1 MFETLEIIFKNTII
15 GIIAGVFS
23 MFPINNVQ
31 KEIAIAPIDVVKIG
45 NNYTKTTSEEGSTA
59 TTTES
64 VKKTATTTSK
74 NIKTATAS
82 KTEPIA
88 IASTSPRTITLE
100 ILPLEPLNAQT
111 RSAIVNILCTTQN
124 GGDFK
129 PLSGSGV
136 FISDKGVIL
145 TNAHIGQYFLLRDYG
160 VKNYITCVA
169 RQGSPASPAFL
180 VEPIYVSKKWITE
193 NSKVIK
199 QENPTGTGESDYA
212 LLRVVGTPDGR
223 QLPASFPYVE
233 PNIDPENVLR
243 GLPVLIV
250 AYPAGFLGG
259 VTIQTNLFLTS
270 SSGVIKELFN
280 FHDDTLLDIISVEG
294 NILSQQG
301 SSGGAVVNRSTGKL
315 EGIITTSTATKE
327 TSTRELFAITPGHIS
342 REIKNE
348 TGQSLNE
355 FISQNLDLA
364 QKNFK
369 ESLAKPLMNLLIKEI
384 EG

>member
-1 MFETLEIIFKNTII
+1 MLETLGTILKNTII

-23 MFPINNVQ
+23 VFPIHNTQ
-31 KEIAIAPIDVVKIG
+31 KEIQTTPLNIIKTENNSPKI
-45 NNYTKTTSEEGSTA
+45 TSSIEKG
-59 TTTES
+59 TTTINS
-64 VKKTATTTSK
+64 LKKTATTTPK
-74 NIKTATAS
+74 NLKTTTVS
-82 KTEPIA
+82 KTEPIT

-100 ILPLEPLNAQT
+100 ILPLEPLNALT
-111 RSAIVNILCTTQN
+111 RSTIVNILCTTQN

-160 VKNYITCVA
+160 VKNYITCIA

-180 VEPIYVSKKWITE
+180 IEPIYVSKKWVTE

-199 QENPTGTGESDYA
+199 QEKPTGTGEDDFA
-212 LLRVVGTPDGR
+212 LLRVVGTTDGK
-223 QLPASFPYVE
+223 QLPLTFPYLE

-243 GLPVLIV
+243 GLPVLIS

-270 SSGVIKELFN
+270 SIGVIKELYN
-280 FHDDTLLDIISVEG
+280 FHDGALLDIISIEG

-315 EGIITTSTATKE
+315 EGIITTSTETKE
-327 TSTRELFAITPGHIS
+327 TNTRELFAITPGHIN
-342 REIKNE
+342 RKIENE
-348 TGQSLNE
+348 TGKNLNE
-355 FISQNLDLA
+355 FISQDLDLI
-364 QKNFK
+364 QKDFRENL
-369 ESLAKPLMNLLIKEI
+369 SIPLMFLLISETN
-384 EG
+384 

>member
-1 MFETLEIIFKNTII
+1 MLETLGIILKNTII

-23 MFPINNVQ
+23 VFPIHNTQ
-31 KEIAIAPIDVVKIG
+31 KEIQTTPLNIIKTENNSPKI
-45 NNYTKTTSEEGSTA
+45 TSSIEKG
-59 TTTES
+59 TTTINS
-64 VKKTATTTSK
+64 LKKTATTTPK
-74 NIKTATAS
+74 NLKTTTVS

-100 ILPLEPLNAQT
+100 ILPLEPLNALT
-111 RSAIVNILCTTQN
+111 RSTIVNILCTTQN

-160 VKNYITCVA
+160 VKNYITCIA

-180 VEPIYVSKKWITE
+180 IEPIYVSKKWVTE

-199 QENPTGTGESDYA
+199 QEKPTGTGEDDFA
-212 LLRVVGTPDGR
+212 LLRVVGTTDGK
-223 QLPASFPYVE
+223 QLPLTFPYLE

-243 GLPVLIV
+243 GLPVLIS

-270 SSGVIKELFN
+270 SIGVIKELYN
-280 FHDDTLLDIISVEG
+280 FHDGALLDIISIEG

-315 EGIITTSTATKE
+315 EGIITTSTETKE
-327 TSTRELFAITPGHIS
+327 TNTRELFAITPGHIN
-342 REIKNE
+342 RKIENE
-348 TGQSLNE
+348 TGKNLNE
-355 FISQNLDLA
+355 FISQDLDLI
-364 QKNFK
+364 QKDFRENL
-369 ESLAKPLMNLLIKEI
+369 SIPLMFLLISETN
-384 EG
+384 